1 MSVMSQ
7 VEYLIQELKDNARMK
22 QRQSEILLKEAMTL
36 EECADRIRRA
46 LEVDAK
52 RAASADPTSAKL

>member
-1 MSVMSQ
+1 MPVMSQ

-52 RAASADPTSAKL
+52 RTSADPTTGGA